1 LQVDTAP
8 EPEPANGGKYR
19 PSFFDDLLLA
29 FYWSKMV
36 EVSSSQRP
44 ISSSQ
49 TTQFMPKERA
59 VFFSLI

>member
-1 LQVDTAP
+1 LQVHTEP
-8 EPEPANGGKYR
+8 EPEPVKGGKYR

-29 FYWSKMV
+29 FYSSKMV

-49 TTQFMPKERA
+49 TTQFMPKERV